1 MRTLVLASD
10 KKQNAQEVRRYDTNM
25 RHNRSSTEGS
35 EEGGRV
41 KPSLSF
47 FPPVPF
53 ASGEKR
59 SHVISQT
66 WNLCFISIFFEACA
80 DGVSKRAPGS
90 GETKQEVLYCTYCIR
105 LLSFPFLECKY
116 SFPRFPPQQKVAAL
130 ITGMQKAATEKEK
143 KSRKI
148 CGTI

>member
-66 WNLCFISIFFEACA
+66 WNLCFISLFFEACA

-116 SFPRFPPQQKVAAL
+116 
-130 ITGMQKAATEKEK
+130 
-143 KSRKI
+143 
-148 CGTI
+148 